1 MVGPLD
7 HAGLCEELRSRLRLR
22 ADPIALKLF
31 ERMDQ
36 LQEIPG
42 LRRPEAGVRF
52 SMCQLIGQ
60 VRWLGITLGISHD
73 NVVANS
79 NCGGVVGLNEPA
91 QKYLDGSMFHGVWF
105 ASVEASRQHQA
116 QMPRVPA
123 GRYEALVAAPLSK
136 GRLESPD
143 SVLIYATPG
152 QMILLVNALQ
162 HRSYFR
168 ADFSVT
174 GETACADSWGRGLQT
189 GEPSISIPCFAE
201 RRFGGVQDDEL
212 LVSLR
217 IDHLQE
223 AVIGLEWLSQRGIR
237 YPIAPYG
244 TQCDPAKAFEVNY
257 AGKM

>member
-1 MVGPLD
+1 
-7 HAGLCEELRSRLRLR
+7 
-22 ADPIALKLF
+22 
-31 ERMDQ
+31 
-36 LQEIPG
+36 
-42 LRRPEAGVRF
+42 
-52 SMCQLIGQ
+52 
-60 VRWLGITLGISHD
+60 
-73 NVVANS
+73 
-79 NCGGVVGLNEPA
+79 
-91 QKYLDGSMFHGVWF
+91 
-105 ASVEASRQHQA
+105 
-116 QMPRVPA
+116 
-123 GRYEALVAAPLSK
+123 
-136 GRLESPD
+136 
-143 SVLIYATPG
+143 
-152 QMILLVNALQ
+152 MILLVNALQ